1 MILFEYVCVGMVCAC
16 VLGGCLFRPC
26 LCCVC
31 VGFERICG
39 VVCIVLGDSVA
50 RVLF

>member
-1 MILFEYVCVGMVCAC
+1 MILCAYVCVGMVCVC
-16 VLGGCLFRPC
+16 LLEGCLLCRC

-31 VGFERICG
+31 VCFEWMDG